1 MPLGISGLNP
11 PSRYMAD
18 IYVKANSEYIEIDL
32 NKLKEI
38 ENTDP
43 EYASFLFL
51 SCFSINE
58 FNMVF
63 KKFKRL
69 SFTRKYQII

>member
-1 MPLGISGLNP
+1 
-11 PSRYMAD
+11 MAD

-43 EYASFLFL
+43 EYASFFYSYL
-51 SCFSINE
+51 
-58 FNMVF
+58 VF
-63 KKFKRL
+63 QSMNLIWSSRNL
-69 SFTRKYQII
+69 NDCHLQNNLTII

>member
-1 MPLGISGLNP
+1 
-11 PSRYMAD
+11 MAD

-43 EYASFLFL
+43 LYASFFILILF
-51 SCFSINE
+51 IN
-58 FNMVF
+58 
-63 KKFKRL
+63 
-69 SFTRKYQII
+69 Q